1 MDDDQERHNLASEY
15 EATASS
21 GIHEDIFMF
30 DKLDELNEGPSCQHC
45 SLSPT
50 QSGPEVPSNIE
61 NYVKCSTWDHD
72 MGSSQTANQ
81 SSSGFAS
88 SSESGHGK
96 MATCTRCRKLFNAMD
111 VDECHYCEEST
122 LMVGVF
128 SANPEMHTTKDTH
141 QQHHKPCCSSE
152 ACLAV
157 PTCVEDCNEASL
169 DHRPVINEPPSD
181 CSPRCSTQ
189 LTVDTTEEA
198 LLGQGMKD
206 CTENKRL
213 HTIVDS
219 LVGNSND
226 MSSHGVNIGGCQLAK
241 STYVEYDHF
250 RDQNG
255 NPYHGLPHG
264 LPELYCQG
272 NEFVSDIR
280 TTDSHKST
288 LSPSRKVNNTEGTE
302 ISVLLLQKSSSTW
315 PVLEGKPLAAT
326 SILCSKP
333 YYTRDNDDMIR
344 HIIRCD
350 SSSVASSV
358 DVGSSRQYD
367 VCFEHLKSSKHGDFD
382 KSQIASVSLISI
394 SGSSVSFCPLND
406 ACYPIGNSENNA
418 SRTIISAGE
427 YGSCKDALSSAI
439 ECWSVAQAIVNDDRE
454 TVRDVVI
461 QNQSADK
468 MAHKDDLCANMSP
481 DAAGNCIKIS
491 EENVSAITNY
501 AVDTLEHPH
510 PCGENYCYSHQTQSK
525 VVLVSDEANRLDD
538 CFVSAIS
545 EEDVQVSARAKLA
558 DLPNDGMNSWFPNF
572 HVRFSISKSSYSLIS
587 FLLVC
592 NKCAFTGY
600 IAA

>member
-1 MDDDQERHNLASEY
+1 MFRPLLSSVPTTTFGAGKGSNVHRPVLSRNSSITTSSNASSDHIATFGSCMDDDQERHNLASEY

-264 LPELYCQG
+264 FSELYCQG

-302 ISVLLLQKSSSTW
+302 NISTPITEVKQHMACSGREALGCYKHSLFGTLLYK
-315 PVLEGKPLAAT
+315 
-326 SILCSKP
+326 
-333 YYTRDNDDMIR
+333 R
-344 HIIRCD
+344 
-350 SSSVASSV
+350 
-358 DVGSSRQYD
+358 
-367 VCFEHLKSSKHGDFD
+367 
-382 KSQIASVSLISI
+382 
-394 SGSSVSFCPLND
+394 
-406 ACYPIGNSENNA
+406 
-418 SRTIISAGE
+418 
-427 YGSCKDALSSAI
+427 
-439 ECWSVAQAIVNDDRE
+439 
-454 TVRDVVI
+454 
-461 QNQSADK
+461 
-468 MAHKDDLCANMSP
+468 
-481 DAAGNCIKIS
+481 
-491 EENVSAITNY
+491 
-501 AVDTLEHPH
+501 
-510 PCGENYCYSHQTQSK
+510 
-525 VVLVSDEANRLDD
+525 
-538 CFVSAIS
+538 
-545 EEDVQVSARAKLA
+545 
-558 DLPNDGMNSWFPNF
+558 
-572 HVRFSISKSSYSLIS
+572 
-587 FLLVC
+587 
-592 NKCAFTGY
+592 
-600 IAA
+600 